1 MKLKLKRALSLSL
14 IMCFMFC
21 SVAYA
26 EYATFAGDAL
36 ARLDVEISGGSGRCL
51 VATYRG
57 TGHTYASY
65 QLVTTDEDGSENS
78 YFTNL
83 IEGTATN
90 INDRY
95 WENGVED
102 YVSYHAV
109 YKSNTE
115 QVGFKEMPE

>member
-1 MKLKLKRALSLSL
+1 MKLKLKRVLSLSL

-26 EYATFAGDAL
+26 GYATFAGDAL
-36 ARLDVEISGGSGRCL
+36 ARLDVETSGGSSRCL
-51 VATYRG
+51 VATYCG

-65 QLVTTDEDGSENS
+65 QLVTTYEDGSDNS
-78 YFTNL
+78 YFTGL
-83 IEGTATN
+83 VLDTATN
-90 INDRY
+90 ISNRY

-102 YVSYHAV
+102 YVSNHAV

-115 QVGFKEMPE
+115 QVGFWEMP